1 MPLHP
6 LRHLLRR
13 KGPLA
18 EVGRRD
24 RHLMTR
30 AAALPRTAA
39 DRGLIV
45 LTHSADKAL
54 LWWAVAGLLATRKGA
69 YRRGALR
76 GLGSVGIASLSA
88 SFVAKELLPRR
99 RPASSQVPE
108 HRRLLRRPT
117 SSSLPSG
124 HAASAAAFVTGVAL
138 EAPTMGLALLPLA
151 AAVSYSRVHTGAHW
165 PSDIGAGAGIGIGAA
180 LVTRRWWP
188 VRDDRPGRTA
198 HRAEAPLMVDGEDM
212 LAIVNPSSGDPADDP
227 TPEVRFAW
235 PKAELLFPDRGTD
248 LRAQITAEIA
258 RRGGRV
264 RALGVSGGDGTVA
277 AVASVAADTGL
288 PLALIP
294 SGTLNH
300 FARDIGVR
308 SMPDADLATERG
320 VAVGI
325 DLGEVLVE
333 SAVHGTAE
341 RTADGT
347 ERRWFVNTASLGGYP
362 EMVRL
367 REKIQERHPKWPS
380 AVVAMIRVLRRAKP
394 FPVRLNG
401 KRALV
406 WMVFVGNG
414 TYAPKGFWPNRR
426 PALDTGLLDVRYLR
440 ADVPY
445 SRARFVLSVITKTL
459 HASHVYRQRDL
470 PELEVRVLD
479 GHRRLASDGEV
490 GPLGQVFRFRSRP
503 SALTIYRI

>member
-1 MPLHP
+1 MAAMPL
-6 LRHLLRR
+6 HLLRR
-13 KGPLA
+13 VGPLA

-24 RHLMTR
+24 RRLMAR
-30 AAALPRTAA
+30 SAALPRSRA
-39 DRGLIV
+39 DRAL
-45 LTHSADKAL
+45 LLLSRSADKSL
-54 LWWAVAGLLATRKGA
+54 LWWCVAGALATRKGSL
-69 YRRGALR
+69 RRGALR
-76 GLGSVGIASLSA
+76 GLGSVAFASLSA

-99 RPASSQVPE
+99 RPASSAVPE
-108 HRRLLRRPT
+108 HRRLLPRPT

-124 HAASAAAFVTGVAL
+124 HAASAAAFATGVAL
-138 EAPTMGLALLPLA
+138 EAPAAGLALLPLA
-151 AAVSYSRVHTGAHW
+151 AAVAYSRVHTGVHW
-165 PSDIGAGAGIGIGAA
+165 PSDVGAGAALGVGAA
-180 LVTRRWWP
+180 VATCHWWP

-212 LAIVNPSSGDPADDP
+212 LAVVNPGSGDPADDP

-235 PKAELLFPDRGTD
+235 PKAELLFPDGEAD
-248 LRAQITAEIA
+248 LRGHITAELD

-277 AVASVAADTGL
+277 AVASVAANTGL

-300 FARDIGVR
+300 FARDVGVR

-320 VAVGI
+320 AAVGI
-325 DLGEVLVE
+325 DLGEVVVE
-333 SAVHGTAE
+333 GRDAVQ
-341 RTADGT
+341 
-347 ERRWFVNTASLGGYP
+347 RRWFVNTASLGGYP

-367 REKIQERHPKWPS
+367 REKIQQRHPKWPS
-380 AVVAMIRVLRRAKP
+380 AVLAMIRVLRRAKP

-445 SRARFVLSVITKTL
+445 SRARFVLAAITKTL

-470 PELEVRVLD
+470 PELDVEVLD

-490 GPLGQVFRFRSRP
+490 GPLGRVFRFRSRP